1 MRADKVTAITLRK
14 SGASYNEISKK
25 LKIPK
30 STLSGWFHNITFSE
44 KIRAKNVTKLKAVLA
59 KNITDHNKKRSL
71 IARERWAKIQIESRA
86 QINNVSARELF
97 LVGVALYWAEGYKR
111 TNWNL
116 AFSNSD
122 PDMIRVVMKFFRSIC
137 NVPPEKF
144 RVQMQL
150 YSNLCEIKTKNYW
163 SQITDIPV
171 SQFTKAIYQISSASK
186 LKRGRTLL
194 NGTIRVRI
202 NDVQLVN
209 KIKGWISGLSE
220 SI

>member
-1 MRADKVTAITLRK
+1 MSADKVAAITLRK

-30 STLSGWFHNITFSE
+30 STLSGWFHNVAFSE
-44 KIRAKNVTKLKAVLA
+44 KIRDKNVTKLKALLA
-59 KNITDHNKKRSL
+59 KNITAHNKKRSL
-71 IARERWAKIQIESRA
+71 IARERWAKIQTESRA
-86 QINNVSARELF
+86 QINNISARELF

-122 PDMIRVVMKFFRSIC
+122 PDMIKVVMKFFRSVC

-150 YSNLCEIKTKNYW
+150 YSNLSEIKTKNYW
-163 SQITDIPV
+163 SQVTDIPV

-186 LKRGRTLL
+186 LKRGHTLP